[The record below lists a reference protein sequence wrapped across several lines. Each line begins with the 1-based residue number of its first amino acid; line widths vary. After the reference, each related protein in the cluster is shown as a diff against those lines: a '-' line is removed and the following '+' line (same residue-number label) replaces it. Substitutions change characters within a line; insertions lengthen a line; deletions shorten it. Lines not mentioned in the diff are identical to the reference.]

1 MRRGSGSVGWPVP
14 KTPVVPGSN
23 LAISNFYKEHK
34 FPFNYKRQKHNEKG
48 CKSSPF
54 FNMTKQRL
62 QDKMFISIFDG
73 TFPPL
78 SLSISQ
84 LAEPFLLKPEV
95 LGSNLATAVFIK
107 NIHLLLNV

>member
-78 SLSISQ
+78 SLSISLSWQ
-84 LAEPFLLKPEV
+84 SRFFWNQRSWDQIWPLQFL
-95 LGSNLATAVFIK
+95 
-107 NIHLLLNV
+107 

>member
-1 MRRGSGSVGWPVP
+1 MRRGSGSVGWLVP

-48 CKSSPF
+48 GKSSPF

-78 SLSISQ
+78 SLYLSVGRAVSSETRGPGIKSSHLQ
-84 LAEPFLLKPEV
+84 FL
-95 LGSNLATAVFIK
+95 
-107 NIHLLLNV
+107 